1 MCDFFA
7 RFHAHRGEIII
18 SLILSIQIEIHALND
33 DHGFPGWDGD
43 GKRVDHRRDQLDP
56 RICRTAI
63 SALFWV
69 KVFVMRPVN
78 GKRPFG
84 HVYFTH
90 EEEEE
95 DLLVTAD
102 EFC

>member
-1 MCDFFA
+1 MTTTDFLV
-7 RFHAHRGEIII
+7 RMVMGKGSII
-18 SLILSIQIEIHALND
+18 E
-33 DHGFPGWDGD
+33 
-43 GKRVDHRRDQLDP
+43 RDQLDP
-56 RICRTAI
+56 RICRTTI

-84 HVYFTH
+84 HDYFTQ